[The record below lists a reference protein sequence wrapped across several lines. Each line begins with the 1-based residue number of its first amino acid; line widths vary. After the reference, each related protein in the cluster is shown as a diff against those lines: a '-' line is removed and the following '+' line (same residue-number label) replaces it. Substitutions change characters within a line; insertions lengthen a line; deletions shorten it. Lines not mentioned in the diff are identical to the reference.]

1 MCPHSPPIRP
11 QTLVLW
17 GALLLHALCLFPGM
31 GNNHHHSRAPPA
43 ASAFNMAALS
53 QAQGKGHPDKFYNS
67 DHHRQRQAELGQPGA
82 WAADSVRKVSPPVS
96 TSSSFTP
103 PGSPLQSPQEGR
115 EGSKESVVL
124 ENGDSSIRG
133 ESRLEGTPDERQRAV
148 TPAVGVH
155 MPPVLSTD
163 PDGQARP
170 VRPATVRPDPVTWP
184 SSGGLPR

>member
-1 MCPHSPPIRP
+1 MGRP
-11 QTLVLW
+11 STTCTLSLPW
-17 GALLLHALCLFPGM
+17 DGQQPSSFQGPSSSISLQHGSSFPGT
-31 GNNHHHSRAPPA
+31 RE
-43 ASAFNMAALS
+43 
-53 QAQGKGHPDKFYNS
+53 GHPDKFYNS

-148 TPAVGVH
+148 TPAVGAH
-155 MPPVLSTD
+155 MPPVLPTD